1 MRKAFILLFSILYFN
16 SSFGQAWTE
25 KQISAANTCQ
35 NIQWLTSAE
44 KSTIMYINLA
54 RLFPQDF
61 LKNELLNY
69 RAPGGYIY
77 SKTSTYYKSLVAKL
91 KTRKPVKALSADAA
105 LYESAKCYAIESGKN
120 GIVGHNRINC
130 KQDYF
135 AECCS
140 YGWNQGKDIV
150 MQLLI
155 DEGNPGL
162 GHRKICFDNQYS
174 KVGVSIHTHKVYS
187 YCAVVDFK

>member
-1 MRKAFILLFSILYFN
+1 MKSLIIILCLIFCFN
-16 SSFGQAWTE
+16 SSFSQKWTE
-25 KQISAANTCQ
+25 KQIAAANTCQ
-35 NIQWLTSAE
+35 NIKWLTSAE

-54 RLFPQDF
+54 RLYPQDF
-61 LKNELLNY
+61 LKNEVLNY
-69 RAPGGYIY
+69 KAPDGYIY
-77 SKTSTYYKSLVAKL
+77 SKTSTYYRSLVAKL
-91 KTRKPVKALSADAA
+91 KTRKPVKALGADAA
-105 LYESAKCYAIESGKN
+105 LYESAKCFAIESGKN

-130 KQDYF
+130 KQDYY

-162 GHRKICFDNQYS
+162 GHRKICLDNQYS

-187 YCAVVDFK
+187 YCAVIDFK